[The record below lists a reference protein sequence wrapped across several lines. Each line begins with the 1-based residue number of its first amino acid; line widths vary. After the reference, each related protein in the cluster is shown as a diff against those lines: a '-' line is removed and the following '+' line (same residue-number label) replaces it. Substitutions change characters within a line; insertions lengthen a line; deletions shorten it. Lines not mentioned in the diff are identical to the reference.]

1 MLKDDLMTKKE
12 YEKKMEELFNK
23 AWYNGYKDW
32 IFEKI
37 QKHLWD
43 DTMYQECSSVINPFI
58 MDNSMDVIQKMDVSF
73 KYKFLRSKLWNEGF
87 NLKTDIDCHF
97 YIGLKKDSDTY
108 NDCLFYGYPCSIYN
122 LNYDGLY
129 NLMIAT
135 NKTVEEILDFYRD
148 YINDFDKIEKF
159 IKDSG
164 LASPE
169 KTEPKKKKNS
179 KSKKLNSKKSDNYKP
194 TQLGN
199 TDTIV
204 PKEYLTT
211 TTSINHDY
219 SITLNNANTTIM
231 DEAINCAPNEVKEM
245 INEIRSQ
252 EPDGE

>member
-87 NLKTDIDCHF
+87 NLKIDIDSRF

-108 NDCLFYGYPCSIYN
+108 NDCLFYSMPVISEHQISYKEMII
-122 LNYDGLY
+122 
-129 NLMIAT
+129 LMTAT
-135 NKTVEEILDFYRD
+135 NKTAEEIIDFYD
-148 YINDFDKIEKF
+148 LNSFENVLKM
-159 IKDSG
+159 IKKTG
-164 LASPE
+164 LISPE
-169 KTEPKKKKNS
+169 KTESKKKKKS
-179 KSKKLNSKKSDNYKP
+179 KSKNLNSKNYDNYKP

-211 TTSINHDY
+211 TTSINNDY
-219 SITLNNANTTIM
+219 SITLNNANTTVI

-245 INEIRSQ
+245 INEIRNQ
-252 EPDGE
+252 ESDGE

>member
-1 MLKDDLMTKKE
+1 MLKDNLITKKQ

-37 QKHLWD
+37 QKYLWD

-58 MDNSMDVIQKMDVSF
+58 MDKSMDVIQKMDVSF

-87 NLKTDIDCHF
+87 NLKIDINNRF

-108 NDCLFYGYPCSIYN
+108 NDCLFHGLFYSIYN
-122 LNYDGLY
+122 LNYDDLY

-169 KTEPKKKKNS
+169 KIKSKRKNS
-179 KSKKLNSKKSDNYKP
+179 SNNKKLNSKNSKKSVFAIDLSTEN
-194 TQLGN
+194 
-199 TDTIV
+199 
-204 PKEYLTT
+204 
-211 TTSINHDY
+211 
-219 SITLNNANTTIM
+219 LNNSVDNKTIM
-231 DEAINCAPNEVKEM
+231 DEAIDCAPNEVKEM

>member
-37 QKHLWD
+37 QKYLWD

-87 NLKTDIDCHF
+87 NLKIDIDSRF
-97 YIGLKKDSDTY
+97 YIGLKKDSDKY
-108 NDCLFYGYPCSIYN
+108 NDCLFYSMPVISEHQISYKQMII
-122 LNYDGLY
+122 
-129 NLMIAT
+129 LMTAT
-135 NKTVEEILDFYRD
+135 SKTAEEIIDFYD
-148 YINDFDKIEKF
+148 LNSFENVLKM
-159 IKDSG
+159 IKNTG
-164 LASPE
+164 LISPE
-169 KTEPKKKKNS
+169 KTEPKKGKNS

-245 INEIRSQ
+245 INEIRNQ
-252 EPDGE
+252 ESDGE